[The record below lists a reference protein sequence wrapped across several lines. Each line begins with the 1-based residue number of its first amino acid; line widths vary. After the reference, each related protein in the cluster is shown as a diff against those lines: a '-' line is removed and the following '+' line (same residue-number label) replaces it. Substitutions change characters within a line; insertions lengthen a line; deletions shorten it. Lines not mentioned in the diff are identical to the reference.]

1 MICMS
6 YGNNIKFGLLQ
17 FHSGYGNFYL
27 NSPKGY
33 SWKII
38 NAQTALVIVVKGL
51 KTMLYRNIRT
61 IKIGISFIIYG
72 FRYGIDGE
80 KEPKVSMPFFT
91 TSTYTWD
98 EQKPQCIARG
108 SFKNHVCEI
117 SSTRAEQLKL
127 LQ

>member
-1 MICMS
+1 MQHFIILSDTFKVVFLFS
-6 YGNNIKFGLLQ
+6 YRC
-17 FHSGYGNFYL
+17 
-27 NSPKGY
+27 KG
-33 SWKII
+33 SQD
-38 NAQTALVIVVKGL
+38 NA
-51 KTMLYRNIRT
+51 RNIRT

-80 KEPKVSMPFFT
+80 KEPKVSMPF

-98 EQKPQCIARG
+98 EQKPHCIARG